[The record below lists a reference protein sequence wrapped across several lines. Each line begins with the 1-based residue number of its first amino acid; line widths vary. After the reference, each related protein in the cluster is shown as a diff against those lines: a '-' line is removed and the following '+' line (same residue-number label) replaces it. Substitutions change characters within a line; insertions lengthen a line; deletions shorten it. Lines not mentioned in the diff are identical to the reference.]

1 MRKLWVKAWIT
12 LDGVFDAAY
21 PTIDILRFQA
31 TMDMLN
37 MRRTGA
43 HQIAAPNVGGRPLFA
58 IWTSLAARVG
68 ELGRYVAMVGRRR
81 Q

>member
-1 MRKLWVKAWIT
+1 M
-12 LDGVFDAAY
+12 
-21 PTIDILRFQA
+21 DI
-31 TMDMLN
+31 LN

-43 HQIAAPNVGGRPLFA
+43 HQIAAPNAGGRPLFA